1 MEAAVETAQAMTTS
15 GAGGIPAHARPGLR
29 HWALVAAGCLAVVG
43 GALAATPATGTVTA
57 RPVTGPAATTPA
69 AAAPDPARAE
79 LPLDCGPFPV
89 ALGAGFP
96 ADLGDHRPVTVVAA
110 HCAADNG
117 TPPDG
122 IWLLGPAGQDGRP
135 VVLETLLSPDENLTV
150 TRLAPAGGYV
160 TAHVQGYSDDEV
172 PRCCPDVAKD
182 LNWVRKDGRWTRS
195 ETTPSAAQV

>member
-1 MEAAVETAQAMTTS
+1 MEAAVETARTMTTS
-15 GAGGIPAHARPGLR
+15 GAGGIPAHARPGVR
-29 HWALVAAGCLAVVG
+29 HWALVAAGCLALVG

-57 RPVTGPAATTPA
+57 GRPAAGPTPT
-69 AAAPDPARAE
+69 AAAPDPAAAE

-89 ALGAGFP
+89 AVGASFP
-96 ADLGDHRPVTVVAA
+96 ADLGDHHPVTVVAA

-122 IWLLGPAGQDGRP
+122 VWLLGPGQGGRP
-135 VVLETLLSPDENLTV
+135 VVLETLLRPDENLTV

-172 PRCCPDVAKD
+172 PRCCPDVSKD
-182 LNWVRKDGRWTRS
+182 LNWVRKDGRWTRGES
-195 ETTPSAAQV
+195 VPSAAQA